1 MVVLLLLHIFNALSS
16 CIVVFFCNRY
26 ELYQSGPEHHFD
38 ARDEQFDD
46 DEDGNTNNNDNS
58 MMMIEMGDFDFVDQM
73 DPMNPLDLVSVDLTL
88 DQELSEDERSIHR
101 TYPSTTTE

>member
-1 MVVLLLLHIFNALSS
+1 
-16 CIVVFFCNRY
+16 
-26 ELYQSGPEHHFD
+26 
-38 ARDEQFDD
+38 
-46 DEDGNTNNNDNS
+46 